1 MSVIGLI
8 NLMEMAKQGAKFGEL
23 SPRRQTIE
31 HVDAAALSAVQEDI
45 TAFLSV
51 CTPDNSERHT
61 GEKPCYTVNHYAGQ
75 YLWLYENFTKNSPL
89 YNIPIA
95 KEILGPFEPERL
107 LAALKKLLK
116 RHGALCGR
124 YRLDGEAI
132 TVDIV
137 HPDETIFEHSL
148 EDISRLNSEEQQENM
163 LAALNAQCTI
173 PFDLAAE
180 YPLRCRILR
189 KSAQHHY
196 LFLTFHHCVVDGWT
210 ANLLVDE
217 LSRDYQAYEEHWHYD
232 NGQAFFRYLEDP
244 FLAVA
249 NVDDSARSC
258 AVK

>member
-1 MSVIGLI
+1 M
-8 NLMEMAKQGAKFGEL
+8 
-23 SPRRQTIE
+23 
-31 HVDAAALSAVQEDI
+31 QEDI

-51 CTPDNSERHT
+51 CTPDNAVRDT

-95 KEILGPFEPERL
+95 KEILGPFDPTRL

-148 EDISRLNSEEQQENM
+148 EDISGQNSEEQQKSM
-163 LAALNAQCTI
+163 LAALNA
-173 PFDLAAE
+173 
-180 YPLRCRILR
+180 
-189 KSAQHHY
+189 
-196 LFLTFHHCVVDGWT
+196 
-210 ANLLVDE
+210 
-217 LSRDYQAYEEHWHYD
+217 
-232 NGQAFFRYLEDP
+232 
-244 FLAVA
+244 
-249 NVDDSARSC
+249 
-258 AVK
+258 